1 MTMIVSHAEKNQ
13 VLKFYEKL
21 NEDSLWTK
29 QNEVPPNY
37 LVLKAKHN
45 KVNKNKDWNHRD
57 ELATCKVHGLR
68 HWNVWRDAGVVQFVY
83 LFITR
88 TTHYN
93 YHYNEEWEGQINLF
107 FIKNIET
114 ERIGTKQVSGLG
126 QQIQFSAL

>member
-1 MTMIVSHAEKNQ
+1 MQKKQ
-13 VLKFYEKL
+13 VLKFYENF

-45 KVNKNKDWNHRD
+45 KVNKNKD
-57 ELATCKVHGLR
+57 CKVHGLR

-107 FIKNIET
+107 FTKNIET